1 VFASVFV
8 FYAPVAAAV
17 VIIIILCMVTAIMGT
32 PTWRA
37 VRPRLPSFRPS
48 APLAHEE
55 HGGRPFTDDG
65 GSKSCIKIAS
75 TLSLSLVGLGELMK
89 DEGTTSTFE
98 CPGRSWRER
107 AHQANFVI
115 KMLFYAC

>member
-1 VFASVFV
+1 VFV

-55 HGGRPFTDDG
+55 HGGRPFMDDG

-75 TLSLSLVGLGELMK
+75 THSLSLVGLSELMK
-89 DEGTTSTFE
+89 EEGAIPALLSALAKVGASARTTLILLLKCYF
-98 CPGRSWRER
+98 
-107 AHQANFVI
+107 
-115 KMLFYAC
+115 MLADL